1 MNILF
6 VRLSYIGDILHATAA
21 ARWIKQRYPNAILHW
36 IVTPSMAELLEH
48 NPYVDHIIPWERDV
62 YEAHSKKL
70 HLCTMWNMWWDLR
83 KQLQPYQFDI
93 AVDVQG
99 RLITGLVLLATGA
112 PIRLGLGGTK
122 ELNWLFT
129 NYKSKDRSKHV
140 IEQYL
145 EVAQLLPMAIQ
156 QSSLKDRST
165 VETSNQDLLANDAS
179 ETTRS
184 DESFDDINQMDLFV
198 TDEEQQQAQS
208 EIAHVFTDEE
218 RPTIGIVLGSSWQT
232 KSWPSEKWQQLIES
246 MSYRSNFIC
255 FGGPKEEKDFTSLM
269 QYVEKEE
276 LPVYNK
282 LGKTTLRE
290 MAALLQACDVVVSCD
305 TGALHMAIALNRP
318 VVALFGP
325 TNPAEW
331 GPLTGLYRV
340 IQNHDMD
347 CLGCRKRKCPK
358 GKAYC
363 MSGIDPIWVK
373 ENIIELLDVVSSEVR

>member
-21 ARWIKQRYPNAILHW
+21 ARWLKEQYPNAILHW

-48 NPYVDHIIPWERDV
+48 NPYVDHIIPWERDE

-70 HLCTMWNMWWDLR
+70 HLRTMWNMWWDLR
-83 KQLQPYQFDI
+83 KQLQHYHFDI

-99 RLITGLVLLATGA
+99 RLITGLVLLASGA

-129 NYKSKDRSKHV
+129 NYTSKDRSKHV

-145 EVAQLLPMAIQ
+145 EVAQLLPRAIK
-156 QSSLKDRST
+156 QSGIIDSDT
-165 VETSNQDLLANDAS
+165 VETSGQYLSVN
-179 ETTRS
+179 ETS
-184 DESFDDINQMDLFV
+184 DMTKPNESSNAINQMDLFV
-198 TDEEQQQAQS
+198 TEEEQKQAQS
-208 EIAHVFTDEE
+208 EIADAFMEKG

-232 KSWPSEKWQQLIES
+232 KSWTSEKWQQLIES

-255 FGGPKEEKDFTSLM
+255 FGGPKEEKDFSGLM
-269 QYVEKEE
+269 QYVEKEG
-276 LPVYNK
+276 LSVYNK

-290 MAALLQACDVVVSCD
+290 MAALLKECDIVVSCD
-305 TGALHMAIALNRP
+305 TGALHMAVALNTP

-325 TNPAEW
+325 TNPVEW
-331 GPLTGLYRV
+331 GPLTGRYRV
-340 IQNHDMD
+340 IQNRDMD
-347 CLGCRKRKCPK
+347 CLGCRKRRCPK

-373 ENIIELLDVVSSEVR
+373 ENIIELLEVESSGAR

>member
-21 ARWIKQRYPNAILHW
+21 TRWIKQQYPDAKLHW

-48 NPYVDHIIPWERDV
+48 NPYVDHIIPWERDE

-70 HLCTMWNMWWDLR
+70 HLRTMWNMWWDLR
-83 KQLQPYQFDI
+83 KRLKPYHFDI

-99 RLITGLVLLATGA
+99 RLITGLVLLASGA

-129 NYKSKDRSKHV
+129 NYKSKNRSKHV

-145 EVAQLLPMAIQ
+145 DVVKLLPGALNTETIPVETKNMNLMDLIVTADEQ
-156 QSSLKDRST
+156 QRAKFEVETAFAEKDRP
-165 VETSNQDLLANDAS
+165 L
-179 ETTRS
+179 
-184 DESFDDINQMDLFV
+184 
-198 TDEEQQQAQS
+198 
-208 EIAHVFTDEE
+208 
-218 RPTIGIVLGSSWQT
+218 IGLVLGSSWQT
-232 KSWPSEKWQQLIES
+232 KSWPYEKWQQLIDS
-246 MSYRSNFIC
+246 LSYRSNFIC
-255 FGGPKEEKDFTSLM
+255 LGGPKEAQEFEELM
-269 QYVEKEE
+269 LHVEKEN

-290 MAALLQACDVVVSCD
+290 MAALLGECEVVVACD
-305 TGALHMAIALNRP
+305 TGALHMAVALQRP
-318 VVALFGP
+318 VIALFGP

-331 GPLTGLYRV
+331 GPLTGTYKVL
-340 IQNHDMD
+340 QNHDME

-363 MSGIDPIWVK
+363 MSGIDPVMVK
-373 ENIIELLDVVSSEVR
+373 EHIIELLGVKN

>member
-21 ARWIKQRYPNAILHW
+21 ARWIKQQYPDAKLHW

-62 YEAHSKKL
+62 YEVHSKKL
-70 HLCTMWNMWWDLR
+70 HLRTMWNMWWDLR
-83 KQLQPYQFDI
+83 KQLKPYHFDI

-99 RLITGLVLLATGA
+99 RLITGLVLLASGA

-129 NYKSKDRSKHV
+129 NYKSNNRLKHV

-145 EVAQLLPMAIQ
+145 DVAKLLPGALNKEIIP
-156 QSSLKDRST
+156 
-165 VETSNQDLLANDAS
+165 VETEN
-179 ETTRS
+179 
-184 DESFDDINQMDLFV
+184 MDLMDLIV
-198 TDEEQQQAQS
+198 TDEEQQQAKS
-208 EIAHVFTDEE
+208 EVETVFTEKD
-218 RPTIGIVLGSSWQT
+218 RPLIGLVLGSSWQT
-232 KSWPSEKWQQLIES
+232 KSWPHEKWQQLIDS
-246 MSYRSNFIC
+246 LSYRSNFIC
-255 FGGPKEEKDFTSLM
+255 FGGLKEAQEFEDLM
-269 QYVEKEE
+269 HHVEKED

-290 MAALLQACDVVVSCD
+290 MAALLSECDVVVACD
-305 TGALHMAIALNRP
+305 TGALHMAVALNRP
-318 VVALFGP
+318 VIALFGP

-331 GPLTGLYRV
+331 GPLTGIYKVL
-340 IQNHDMD
+340 QNHDMD

-363 MSGIDPIWVK
+363 MSGIDPVMVK
-373 ENIIELLDVVSSEVR
+373 EHIIELLGVKN

>member
-1 MNILF
+1 
-6 VRLSYIGDILHATAA
+6 
-21 ARWIKQRYPNAILHW
+21 
-36 IVTPSMAELLEH
+36 
-48 NPYVDHIIPWERDV
+48 
-62 YEAHSKKL
+62 
-70 HLCTMWNMWWDLR
+70 MWNMWWDLR

-156 QSSLKDRST
+156 QSSLKDRGT

-208 EIAHVFTDEE
+208 EIAHAFTDKE

-331 GPLTGLYRV
+331 GPLTGPYRV